1 MHTRHRLC
9 QFRKSKHVRHQRFRS
24 RIFQRDTMAA
34 AELKKPFVVVLTGA
48 GISAESG
55 IRTFRAADGLWEEH
69 KVEDVATLDGF
80 QRDPALVQ
88 EFYNARR
95 RQLQQS
101 DIGPNAAHRAL
112 ADLEEWLGEENFLLV
127 TQNIDNLHERAG
139 SKQVLHM
146 HGELLKVR
154 CTSSGQVV
162 EWLGDLSVEERC
174 HCCQFPAPLRPHV
187 VWFGEMPLGMDEIY
201 AALAKADFFIAI
213 GTSGNVYPAAGFVHE
228 ARLGGAYTMELNL
241 EPSLVESQFEEKH
254 YGPASEVVPRFV
266 HKFLM
271 GKVERADKP

>member
-1 MHTRHRLC
+1 MRTHHQLF
-9 QFRKSKHVRHQRFRS
+9 QFRKRKHLLHQRFRS
-24 RIFQRDTMAA
+24 RIFHRDTMAT

-55 IRTFRAADGLWEEH
+55 IRTFRAVDGLWEEH
-69 KVEDVATLDGF
+69 RVEDVATLDGF
-80 QRDPALVQ
+80 KRDPALVQ
-88 EFYNARR
+88 AFYNARR
-95 RQLQQS
+95 QQLQQPE
-101 DIGPNAAHRAL
+101 IAPNAAHRVL
-112 ADLEEWLGEENFLLV
+112 ASLEEWLGDNFLLV

-139 SKQVLHM
+139 SKRVVHM

-154 CTSSGQVV
+154 CTSSGQVF
-162 EWLGDLSVEERC
+162 EWSGDLSVDERC

-187 VWFGEMPLGMDEIY
+187 VWFGEMPLKMDEIY
-201 AALAKADFFIAI
+201 AALAKADFFVAI

-241 EPSLVESQFEEKH
+241 EPSQVESQFEEKH
-254 YGPASEVVPRFV
+254 YGPASEVVPYFV

-271 GKVERADKP
+271 GKIERADKF

>member
-80 QRDPALVQ
+80 KRDPALVQ
-88 EFYNARR
+88 AFYNARR
-95 RQLQQS
+95 QQLQQPG
-101 DIGPNAAHRAL
+101 IAPNAAHRAL
-112 ADLEEWLGEENFLLV
+112 ADLEEWLGDNFLLV

-139 SKQVLHM
+139 SKRVLHM

-154 CTSSGQVV
+154 CTSSGQVF
-162 EWLGDLSVEERC
+162 EWRDDLSVDERC
-174 HCCQFPAPLRPHV
+174 HCCQFPSPLRPHV

-201 AALAKADFFIAI
+201 SALAKADFFIAI

-241 EPSLVESQFEEKH
+241 EPSQVESQFEEKH
-254 YGPASEVVPRFV
+254 YGPASEVVSRFV